1 MKESFDLESAR
12 PDLDAVL
19 GNLDCRLRTTDLPVD
34 YSGAETA
41 IHKCGDFFVEN
52 SFDHDEYLAFD
63 DVEYVNRSRSA

>member
-34 YSGAETA
+34 YSGEETA
-41 IHKCGDFFVEN
+41 MQKCGDFFVEN
-52 SFDHDEYLAFD
+52 SGSHSNYMLFNDS
-63 DVEYVNRSRSA
+63 EYVRPPLSA